1 MMDLSPAAGAMA
13 ALLGTLSDDDLDR
26 PTPCGGTVAAL
37 LTHVGGLTVA
47 FTDAARKD
55 LGASTSTPPGGGVH
69 DELPPTWR
77 TEFPARLDD
86 LARAWTDPA
95 AWEGTTRAGGIDL
108 PAPVAAAV
116 AVDELVLHAWD
127 LAVATGRTHVPD
139 DASLAAA
146 EGFVFGIPSGPEG
159 RQGLFGPP
167 VPVADDAT
175 RFEKVL
181 AHAGRDPHWRA

>member
-1 MMDLSPAAGAMA
+1 MDLSPAAGAMA
-13 ALLGTLSDDDLDR
+13 ALLRTLSDDDLDR
-26 PTPCGGTVAAL
+26 RTPCGGTVAAL

-55 LGASTSTPPGGGVH
+55 LGPTTSTPPGGEMP

-95 AWEGTTRAGGIDL
+95 AWEGATRAGGIDL
-108 PAPVAAAV
+108 PAPVAATV

-127 LAVATGRTHVPD
+127 LAVATGRAHVPD
-139 DASLAAA
+139 DESLAAV
-146 EGFVFGIPSGPEG
+146 EEFVLGIPADPAA

-167 VPVADDAT
+167 VPVGDDAT

-181 AHAGRDPHWRA
+181 AHAGRDPRWRA